1 MGSNKAVFDK
11 LESLDIEYQVVEHEA
26 ALTTE
31 MADKFIEGIE
41 GVRTKTMFLTNK
53 KKTAWFLVIM
63 DDNKRMDMEHFGELA
78 GTKRIKMASEDS
90 LYEKMMLPPGVVSPF
105 GLLNNADHDIEVYI
119 DKEIIDE
126 KRMSFHP
133 NTNTMTLFLDTTD
146 LLKYLEDIGY
156 QAHVV
161 EL

>member
-78 GTKRIKMASEDS
+78 ETKRIKMASEDS

-146 LLKYLEDIGY
+146 LLKYLDDIGY
-156 QAHVV
+156 PAHVV